1 LQSRPIGAFA
11 DMMGIRKT
19 DREGNEADGP
29 GERVDEAEAV
39 RRIRKTTVAER
50 DGNGD
55 AVPVLS
61 ED

>member
-1 LQSRPIGAFA
+1 
-11 DMMGIRKT
+11 MMGIRKT